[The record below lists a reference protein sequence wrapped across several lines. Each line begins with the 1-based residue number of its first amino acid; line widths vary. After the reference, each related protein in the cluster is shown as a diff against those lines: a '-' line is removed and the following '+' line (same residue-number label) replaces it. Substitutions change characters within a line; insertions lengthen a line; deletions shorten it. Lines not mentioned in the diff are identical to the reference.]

1 LFKDFNNGD
10 FVLVSFH
17 DPLLVPIEMER
28 TQSDV
33 AKDDQNENF
42 KMVGSNEEKVRFG

>member
-1 LFKDFNNGD
+1 
-10 FVLVSFH
+10 
-17 DPLLVPIEMER
+17 MER

-42 KMVGSNEEKVRFG
+42 KMVGSNEERVRFG